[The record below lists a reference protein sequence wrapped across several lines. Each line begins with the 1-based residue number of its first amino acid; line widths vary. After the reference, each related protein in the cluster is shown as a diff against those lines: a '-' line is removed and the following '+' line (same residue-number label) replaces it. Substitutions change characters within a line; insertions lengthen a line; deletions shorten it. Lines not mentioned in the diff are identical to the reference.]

1 MPSLRCKPSTSE
13 VDFPASFPLASG
25 MHPILACFVVAV
37 LAVADSLAAQG
48 AAVQIAPP
56 AVAAAFDASAATL
69 QSLVMVPVAGAT
81 NGTLGGQLAFAG
93 SAVSLE
99 VKPFDV
105 RGPRFA
111 AFARSDRGLEPLAVA
126 PCSTYRGEIV
136 GEPGSAVAASQ
147 AGGSWTMYVRR
158 GSGDVFVV
166 QPLTTVS
173 PSASPTLHVVHRAAD
188 GIAGA
193 ATCRVSAPGLPLAPT
208 PVGLDA
214 VYVCELAIEADH
226 PLFLLNGSNL
236 TATQND
242 VLSVVNAVDLI
253 FRSDVQINLQVA
265 QLIVD
270 VTPDPYTTSVASQLL
285 VEFQNYWNANYG
297 ALGRDVAHLFSGR
310 QLGAASGGTIG
321 FANVGVVCDPTLGY
335 GVSET
340 RWSTNFA
347 FRVGITAH
355 ELGHNCNATHCDGQ
369 AACNIMCSLI
379 GGCSGTVST
388 FGPNER
394 AQILAFQQLASCL
407 DLQPTPPQITGVTP
421 VQIAT
426 VNPPLVTISGSGLIG
441 TTLVTVAS
449 QPVTTGIQVL
459 SDNQLQFTPPAGL
472 PLAFHPVSVTN
483 AAGTSNAS
491 VLWYRPS
498 NPCQVLVP
506 STLAGG
512 STLQWTMGGWN
523 GGDAFLV
530 ASLLST
536 QSPVLGFPVLDNFLL
551 LWSGPL
557 DARGMATLSVP
568 VPPGLLTGLVIQW
581 QMLDAFAGVPSLR
594 SVSSVVG
601 TTFQ

>member
-1 MPSLRCKPSTSE
+1 MPSLRCKSRTRE
-13 VDFPASFPLASG
+13 VDFPASFLLASG
-25 MHPILACFVVAV
+25 MQPLLACSFVAA
-37 LAVADSLAAQG
+37 LAFAGSLAAQST
-48 AAVQIAPP
+48 AVQIAPP

-69 QSLVMVPVAGAT
+69 QSLTMAPVAGAPS
-81 NGTLGGQLAFAG
+81 GTLGGQLVFAG
-93 SAVSLE
+93 AAVALQ
-99 VKPFDV
+99 VQPFDV
-105 RGPRFA
+105 RGPRFT
-111 AFARSDRGLEPLAVA
+111 AFARSGRGLEPLPTA
-126 PCSTYRGEIV
+126 PCSTYRGAIV
-136 GEPGSAVAASQ
+136 GEPGSAVAASE
-147 AGGSWTMYVRR
+147 AGGSWTLYVRR
-158 GSGDVFVV
+158 ASGEVWVV

-173 PSASPTLHVVHRAAD
+173 PSAAPTLHVVHRAAD
-188 GIAGA
+188 GVPVA
-193 ATCRVSAPGLPLAPT
+193 ANCRVSAPGLPLTPS

-226 PLFLLNGSNL
+226 PLFLLNGSNV

-242 VLSVVNAVDLI
+242 VLAVVNAVDLI
-253 FRSDVQINLQVA
+253 FRTDVQINLQVA

-285 VEFQNYWNANYG
+285 TEFQNYWNANYG

-340 RWSTNFA
+340 RWSANFA
-347 FRVGITAH
+347 YRGGITAH

-379 GGCSGTVST
+379 GGCSGSVSA
-388 FGPNER
+388 FGPNEQ

-426 VNPPLVTISGSGLIG
+426 VNPPLVTISGSGLLG
-441 TTLVTVAS
+441 TTVVTVAS
-449 QPVTTGIQVL
+449 QPVTNGIQVL

-472 PLAFHPVSVTN
+472 PLAFHPVSVSN
-483 AAGTSNAS
+483 AAGTSNAA

-506 STLAGG
+506 TTLASGAA
-512 STLQWTMGGWN
+512 LQWTMGGWN
-523 GGDAFLV
+523 GDDAFLV
-530 ASLLST
+530 ASLLNT

-568 VPPGLLTGLVIQW
+568 VPSGLLTGLTIRW
-581 QMLDAFAGVPSLR
+581 QLLDAFAGTPSLR

>member
-1 MPSLRCKPSTSE
+1 MPSLRCKSRTRE
-13 VDFPASFPLASG
+13 VDFLASFLLASG
-25 MHPILACFVVAV
+25 MQPLLACSLVAA
-37 LAVADSLAAQG
+37 LAFAGSLAAQST
-48 AAVQIAPP
+48 AVQIAPP

-69 QSLVMVPVAGAT
+69 QSLTMAPVAGAPS
-81 NGTLGGQLAFAG
+81 GTLGGQLVFAG
-93 SAVSLE
+93 AAVALQ
-99 VKPFDV
+99 VQPFDV
-105 RGPRFA
+105 RGPRFT
-111 AFARSDRGLEPLAVA
+111 AFARSGRGLEPLPTA
-126 PCSTYRGEIV
+126 PCSTYRGAIV
-136 GEPGSAVAASQ
+136 GEPGSAVAASE
-147 AGGSWTMYVRR
+147 AGGSWTLYVRR
-158 GSGDVFVV
+158 ASGEVWVV

-173 PSASPTLHVVHRAAD
+173 PSAAPTLHVVHRAAD
-188 GIAGA
+188 GVPVA
-193 ATCRVSAPGLPLAPT
+193 ANCRVSAPGLPLTPS

-226 PLFLLNGSNL
+226 PLFLLNGSNV

-242 VLSVVNAVDLI
+242 VLAVVNAVDLI
-253 FRSDVQINLQVA
+253 FRTDVQINLQVA

-310 QLGAASGGTIG
+310 QLGAASSGTIG

-340 RWSTNFA
+340 RWSANFA
-347 FRVGITAH
+347 YRVGITAH

-379 GGCSGTVST
+379 GGCSGSVSA
-388 FGPNER
+388 FGPNEQ

-426 VNPPLVTISGSGLIG
+426 VNPPLVTISGSGLLG
-441 TTLVTVAS
+441 TTVVTVAS
-449 QPVTTGIQVL
+449 QPVTNGIQVL

-472 PLAFHPVSVTN
+472 PLAFHPVSVSN
-483 AAGTSNAS
+483 AAGTSNAA

-506 STLAGG
+506 TTLASGAA
-512 STLQWTMGGWN
+512 LQWTMGGWN
-523 GGDAFLV
+523 GDDAFLV
-530 ASLLST
+530 ASLLNT

-568 VPPGLLTGLVIQW
+568 VPSGLLTGLTIRW
-581 QMLDAFAGVPSLR
+581 QLLDAFAGTPSLR